1 MQIRLEDEDD
11 STLAMLIGKP
21 AEILFRKPCGQ
32 LIDEGNTD
40 KTVIPKIILD
50 TMHKYKIWKI
60 GFGTRKDF
68 MVRAVYPDTEKVHQ
82 EIEEAKTSEK
92 LPSKRK
98 SWSPKESTLSQLLG
112 STKKAKREAGCSSK
126 DKGKLRISWTR
137 WLHCNSLTMLLA
149 VNFCKNNGV

>member
-1 MQIRLEDEDD
+1 MRM
-11 STLAMLIGKP
+11 SKP
-21 AEILFRKPCGQ
+21 AKILFKKPCSQ

-68 MVRAVYPDTEKVHQ
+68 MVRAVYPDTEKVDQ
-82 EIEEAKTSEK
+82 EIEEPKTSEK

-98 SWSPKESTLSQLLG
+98 SRSPKESTLNQLLE
-112 STKKAKREAGCSSK
+112 SAKKTKRDAECSSNDTTK
-126 DKGKLRISWTR
+126 PD
-137 WLHCNSLTMLLA
+137 
-149 VNFCKNNGV
+149 